1 LRIPSSY
8 LPTGADD
15 GASQYNDGRVGTAY
29 IQELRF
35 NKYCERLQDMVAE
48 DFNSEFKLYLQSKGA
63 NIDYAMFDL
72 RLTPPQNFAAY
83 RQAEL
88 DNNRISTFTSMAAV
102 PYISNRFALERFLG
116 LSTEE
121 IAENERL
128 WREENDEN
136 LTDLVTDDM
145 AGEMRGAGLSGAD
158 LAGDFGGLEDE
169 LGDDLGGI
177 DGGTDTAPETNTGDE
192 LGGGGAEPNPAQTI

>member
-1 LRIPSSY
+1 
-8 LPTGADD
+8 
-15 GASQYNDGRVGTAY
+15 VGTAY

-35 NKYCERLQDMVAE
+35 NKYCERLQSMVEE
-48 DFNSEFKLYLQSKGA
+48 DFNKEFKLFLQSKGA
-63 NIDYAMFDL
+63 NIDFSMFDL

-102 PYISNRFALERFLG
+102 PYISNRFALQRFLG
-116 LSTEE
+116 LSEEE

-128 WREENDEN
+128 WQEENDEN
-136 LTDLVTDDM
+136 LTDLISDDM

-158 LAGDFGGLEDE
+158 LAGDLGGLEDE
-169 LGDDLGGI
+169 LGGDAGGV
-177 DGGTDTAPETNTGDE
+177 DGGTGDAPETNTEAE
-192 LGGGGAEPNPAQTI
+192 LGGAEADTAQTI

>member
-1 LRIPSSY
+1 
-8 LPTGADD
+8 
-15 GASQYNDGRVGTAY
+15 
-29 IQELRF
+29 
-35 NKYCERLQDMVAE
+35 
-48 DFNSEFKLYLQSKGA
+48 
-63 NIDYAMFDL
+63 
-72 RLTPPQNFAAY
+72 
-83 RQAEL
+83 
-88 DNNRISTFTSMAAV
+88 
-102 PYISNRFALERFLG
+102 

-192 LGGGGAEPNPAQTI
+192 LGGGGAEPIRHKRYKYIMILRELYYFNKETMEPEEDETFDSSEDKSVIKVDDARKSRLSLKDINRARRASDSHRDQKSKRPKLR